1 MQKTKRNKNEVAYQ
15 FAARVINGYGDYIS
29 AQEAWSRLVN
39 KKGVGMKGWVAFQT
53 HLAGAARQGL
63 LSKMRGQDSK
73 GRNRMLYG
81 PLNEAPAVVEEVVEV
96 VRRSN
101 RPPVDALSIGDL
113 LDYNGTQRDD
123 FMSVLADLIYDT
135 TLRDVRERYPTL
147 EALVWDIVGG
157 DA

>member
-1 MQKTKRNKNEVAYQ
+1 
-15 FAARVINGYGDYIS
+15 
-29 AQEAWSRLVN
+29 
-39 KKGVGMKGWVAFQT
+39 
-53 HLAGAARQGL
+53 
-63 LSKMRGQDSK
+63 
-73 GRNRMLYG
+73 MLYG
-81 PLNEAPAVVEEVVEV
+81 PLGEATPVVEQTTVVEEVVEV